1 MEYCNVNIYIET
13 SVKAPSK
20 RKAAGMYI
28 LEFIKENG
36 EPATRNEVI
45 YCANT
50 GENELVLQLL
60 GSAFSRLRKPCSV
73 LVNTTCQHVLNV
85 FNNFWLPIWEKN
97 GWINAKGKA
106 VGNKEL
112 WQQLK
117 EAMEDHLVSVTDEEH
132 SYKNVMQDTL
142 RHELEKEHTES
153 VERNK
158 DV

>member
-1 MEYCNVNIYIET
+1 MEYCDVNIYIVT
-13 SVKAPSK
+13 SVRAPAK

-45 YCANT
+45 YCDKT

-85 FNNFWLPIWEKN
+85 FDNFWLPIWEKN
-97 GWINAKGKA
+97 GWKNAKGKE

-112 WQQLK
+112 WQQLR

-132 SYKNVMQDTL
+132 SYKNIMQDTL